1 MKTLATKR
9 LATFT
14 CAFVL
19 VVSCAP
25 TTFAQQGLDVLL
37 TQAEKEEPAA
47 PRPAAVQAPAPA
59 AAPAPDLPVEAE
71 PAAPRP
77 VPVRR
82 LPVPLAD
89 AVKPALAQ
97 VKEIFGDDYA
107 AANSPEKKV
116 DLARRFLQQAGSTPN
131 SVERWALLSEA
142 MRLAA
147 DAGSMEVA
155 FEAIDTS
162 AAQYDVNADDLRLDA
177 ITKLG
182 AKAKPALIDELART
196 AVGIAKKAVGS
207 GDAQLAQK
215 SLALA
220 SGFARKTKNTAT
232 VAEIN
237 RIQQS
242 IRDEEKD
249 AKERALVMDK
259 LAANPDDPE
268 VCLDAGKYYCFK
280 ADDWAKGLP
289 LLAKGA
295 DAGLAKVAALELAA
309 RKSAGS
315 PLAVADAW
323 WDWAEDQKAALR
335 SAGMAHA
342 ADLYQTVLEK
352 AQGLE
357 RARLEKRIKQASSE
371 APGPR
376 GGGRRMPL
384 AEIQPQQVSDVMYGY
399 ENNGTMKG
407 APYTCL
413 GQAWP
418 NGISSHV
425 IGDARPS
432 SIVYALPRG
441 AKRIVGKAGVVTPK
455 GIAPGGSNP
464 VSPQNFEILVDGRSV
479 WKSPPLTKREET
491 ADFDVALFGGSRMEL
506 RVTSGSSGNAW
517 TAWLNP
523 ELVY

>member
-1 MKTLATKR
+1 MNTLVRRSFAVV
-9 LATFT
+9 LLMAAWGP
-14 CAFVL
+14 CAL
-19 VVSCAP
+19 
-25 TTFAQQGLDVLL
+25 AQQGLDALL
-37 TQAEKEEPAA
+37 KQAEKEEAAA
-47 PRPAAVQAPAPA
+47 PRPAAVPAPPKAPADAPA
-59 AAPAPDLPVEAE
+59 DPEAAPARA
-71 PAAPRP
+71 

-82 LPVPLAD
+82 LPVPLSD
-89 AVKPALAQ
+89 VLKPALAQ

-116 DLARRFLQQAGSTPN
+116 DLSRKFLMQAGSTPN
-131 SVERWALLSEA
+131 SIERWALLSEA

-155 FEAIDTS
+155 FEAIDTA
-162 AAQYDVNADDLRLDA
+162 AAQYDVDADDLRIDA

-182 AKAKPALIDELART
+182 TKAKPALIDELART
-196 AVGIAKKAVGS
+196 SVGIAKKAVAS
-207 GDAQLAQK
+207 GDSALAQK

-220 SGFARKTKNTAT
+220 SGFARKTKNTAAI
-232 VAEIN
+232 AEVN

-242 IRDEEKD
+242 IRDEEKE
-249 AKERALVMDK
+249 AKERAVVVEK

-268 VCLDAGKYYCFK
+268 VCLDAGKHYCFK
-280 ADDWAKGLP
+280 EDDWAKGLP
-289 LLAKGA
+289 LLAKGS

-315 PLAVADAW
+315 PVTVADAW

-342 ADLYQTVLEK
+342 ADLYQSVLDK

-371 APGPR
+371 SSGPR
-376 GGGRRMPL
+376 GGRRQPL
-384 AEIQPQQVSDVMYGY
+384 AEVQPQQVNDVMYGY
-399 ENNGTMKG
+399 ESNGMMKG
-407 APYTCL
+407 SPYTCL

-418 NGISSHV
+418 NGISAHV

-455 GIAPGGSNP
+455 GIGPGGANP

-491 ADFDVALFGGSRMEL
+491 ADFDVALFGGNRLEL
-506 RVTSGSSGNAW
+506 RVSSGSSGNAW